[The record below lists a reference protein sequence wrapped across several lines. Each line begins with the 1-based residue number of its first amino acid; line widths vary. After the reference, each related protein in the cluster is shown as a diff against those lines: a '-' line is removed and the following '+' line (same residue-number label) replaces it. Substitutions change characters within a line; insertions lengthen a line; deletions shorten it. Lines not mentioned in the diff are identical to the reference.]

1 MAEDLDFMMGD
12 DDDEILDYDDGDGL
26 DLSTDNEDDD
36 EDSIIVL
43 EELAYQQPEIPQPQ
57 VYPQTPEEKI
67 TWQEQIRMIHLRSH
81 LNQLAVKVKHADY
94 VVDKTREELKKCRAH
109 THHLESERD
118 TLFVQI
124 QQQESENNQSSV
136 YRLRA
141 THGKLCE
148 ELAEEG
154 KLETKI
160 LERLE
165 QAEYDLAL
173 IEVERGKFLLAED
186 DLLQHEQQLARD
198 KTHAV
203 LRRLHKEKSLADGAR
218 HAKIKGSRRI
228 AETLKEQEQRHRQ
241 ALEDADR
248 SHQRASRY
256 LHKTLDRMRQGQQV
270 AEESYK
276 ADMQRKMDM
285 LIKLKNDITSNRE
298 NLRAI
303 RARDKASETA
313 QKEADDAER
322 RSILS
327 EGGNPDQVMLVK
339 KRQEEQGKKRQ
350 EFVANQTQQQMKI
363 MDRILTEERRMKKRK
378 KTQPQLWNEPKWE
391 KSQRVPPHQPTPI
404 KFFDSYVKSTTEESA
419 PTSADPVFRSVT
431 ADEDEK
437 QDEEKD
443 FIDDSVVRHDS
454 SDSSDNEQ
462 NDEDVEDLAQPE
474 FAGLWEQ
481 HRPYR
486 LPKDMDGGSNSASS
500 TSSSSAAV
508 TGSSATRPPG
518 ASKME
523 REILSRTLEKHRQ
536 GIVVKQVA
544 AGREF
549 SGCPFYSKPDVIH
562 FKDFDV
568 GSTYKKRV
576 VLTNVSYSIN
586 YCKFVDITERLK
598 DFIGIEFHPPGQMS
612 AGMTCEMM
620 VTFKPMINEDLVGEV
635 NFLSQTGP
643 FSIPLHCTTKKCDLH
658 LDMDLIDFGTTVIGE
673 TMKRSFTLSNRGALG
688 TKFDFFKVT
697 GMKQRTLTTAGTS
710 LGRLSTDSMRAMS
723 PDSDLVVDNQGAD
736 KSKIGGAT
744 TAADKGGD
752 AKKRSQED
760 LEKIPEAPGEGV
772 VCVDLQQGEGSEV
785 TDIAMTTMEAP
796 TEGAGGS
803 EQKAD
808 QELGD
813 AISPD
818 LAVSEVED
826 YNLDGMRVGPLV
838 AGEIGPLS
846 SLRLDIVWQPTIPG
860 RVDSEFLV
868 TFADPLSEG
877 LSVRTLA
884 NAIDVPVWVERQT
897 VDLKISLFDRLYQDT
912 IVVHNRAT
920 TALRLKF
927 EVCRE
932 LKNHLEILPKT
943 GYIQA
948 QSQFSAQL
956 KFLPRKSLFEE
967 AEKYFDRDTG
977 VLEAP
982 MIIRV
987 ADQTAPVPF
996 TVNAVV
1002 TTSDLEFD
1010 IKDIDFGYCTV
1021 YESVQAVVKLTNKSI
1036 LPQQFG
1042 FVGLPE
1048 YVEVQPN
1055 DGFGTLLP
1063 LETLE
1068 LDIIFSPQ
1076 KAFDYKFELVCRSLI
1091 NREFRIS
1098 CVGVGVLPPLQLSHQ
1113 VVHFAATSLYD
1124 VSTAVVHV
1132 NNNHTSSNEFT
1143 HPVPRVGTKGEI
1155 CPVGPTS
1162 FEFVIPDGV
1171 PLTIS
1176 PAVGTI
1182 EPGKKSRIHL
1192 RFSPTMSDDDI
1203 RQEAVR
1209 LATKME
1215 AARAEKEYEE
1225 ALKREKEQADQAQKA
1240 AAKAGKQPKGRQSSP
1255 GRGKGG
1261 KASGSQTANSGSSTV
1276 SKPRVVSPPDP
1287 SMISTESAEYKAA
1300 IGSLLRQFNG
1310 NFRTIV
1316 IPCYVASGS
1325 TGNPGEL
1332 PYSVHD
1338 TLYLE
1343 VHCPVVRPQLVVIS
1357 QNGSNRVDFG
1367 EVSIGQQT
1375 SRSITLQNISNSTV
1389 ELKSSLLDT
1398 AGPFLMVNAL
1408 RMLAPGATH
1417 TLIISFTPSRGRVF
1431 REALK
1436 IRTETSVLHLTL
1448 AGRGVSPV
1456 VSLSVENQLFDMGA
1470 VLVGE
1475 YCEKIF
1481 KIQNTSSLAIDYM
1494 IKQDSLSPLR
1504 HSKAQALPHYLRPH
1518 DSVRNFVGAQN
1529 NNGQNVFDL
1538 VPSEG
1543 TISAGESKEI
1553 MVSFAPD
1560 HESAFY
1566 NDGIHIEL
1574 FSEEESHFFQ
1584 VKGQAHPHIMFMEG
1598 GDPLYPDIQS
1608 LSIIPSFAEGEED
1621 LKSPLPTPL
1630 LFSLKSHTKDEAFL
1644 PATRDVYVSCVR
1656 TMAVSQKKNGEF
1668 QFENV
1673 QPLSQKG
1680 FTVDPP
1686 KGFVEAGMKKP
1697 VTITWTPPAGYD
1709 PTKTVEETV
1718 LVTLKCDVTEQYQLM
1733 LRAMVVSE

>member
-1 MAEDLDFMMGD
+1 MAEDMDMMMADMDG
-12 DDDEILDYDDGDGL
+12 ILDYDDGDDL
-26 DLSTDNEDDD
+26 DDLSSDD
-36 EDSIIVL
+36 EEDVESII
-43 EELAYQQPEIPQPQ
+43 EGQGITPAPETEVSRPQE
-57 VYPQTPEEKI
+57 YPRTPEEKI
-67 TWQEQIRMIHLRSH
+67 AWQEQIRMIHLRSH
-81 LNQLAVKVKHADY
+81 LNQLAEKVKHANY
-94 VVDKTREELKKCRAH
+94 MVDKTREELKKCRAH
-109 THHLESERD
+109 MNHLQSERD
-118 TLFVQI
+118 NMFAQI
-124 QQQESENNQSSV
+124 QQQEADSNQSAI

-141 THGKLCE
+141 THRKLCE
-148 ELAEEG
+148 ELAEEE

-173 IEVERGKFLLAED
+173 VEVERGKFLLAED
-186 DLLQHEQQLARD
+186 DLLQQEQQLAKD
-198 KTHAV
+198 KTHAA
-203 LRRLHKEKSLADGAR
+203 LHRLQKEKSLAGEAR
-218 HAKIKGSRRI
+218 RNKIKDSRRI
-228 AETLKEQEQRHRQ
+228 RETMKEQEQRHRH
-241 ALEDADR
+241 ALEEADR
-248 SHQRASRY
+248 SHQRASKY
-256 LHKTLDRMRQGQQV
+256 LHRTLDKMRQRQQA
-270 AEESYK
+270 AEESYQ

-298 NLRAI
+298 NLKAI
-303 RARDKASETA
+303 RARDKAAENA

-322 RSILS
+322 RSILE
-327 EGGNPDQVMLVK
+327 EGGNPDQMMLIK
-339 KRQEEQGKKRQ
+339 KRQLNQEKKHQ
-350 EFVANQTQQQMKI
+350 EFEREQTQRQMQI

-378 KTQPQLWNEPKWE
+378 KTQPQLWGEPKWE
-391 KSQRVPPHQPTPI
+391 KSLRVPPHKPVPV
-404 KFFDSYVKSTTEESA
+404 KFFEDYVKTTTTTTDTSA
-419 PTSADPVFRSVT
+419 PTSAQPLLRSVT
-431 ADEDEK
+431 ADDEEK

-443 FIDDSVVRHDS
+443 VADDVVGPRHDSTDS
-454 SDSSDNEQ
+454 SDSEH

-481 HRPYR
+481 HKPYR
-486 LPKDMDGGSNSASS
+486 VPRDLEGP
-500 TSSSSAAV
+500 
-508 TGSSATRPPG
+508 RQPPG
-518 ASKME
+518 ASKMD
-523 REILSRTLEKHRQ
+523 REILQRTLDKTRQ

-576 VLTNVSYSIN
+576 TLTNVSYSIN

-598 DFIGIEFHPPGQMS
+598 DFINIEFNPPGQMS
-612 AGMTCEMM
+612 AGMTCDML

-643 FSIPLHCTTKKCDLH
+643 FSIPLRCTTKKCDLQ
-658 LDMDLIDFGTTVIGE
+658 LDVGLIDFGTMVIGE
-673 TMKRSFTLSNRGALG
+673 TVRRSFTLTNRGALG

-710 LGRLSTDSMRAMS
+710 LGRLTNDSMRGVS
-723 PDSDLVVDNQGAD
+723 PDSEMAVDKAGE
-736 KSKIGGAT
+736 KSKTGGST
-744 TAADKGGD
+744 TDKGGD
-752 AKKRSQED
+752 AKKRSVED

-772 VCVDLQQGEGSEV
+772 TTDLPQGEGSEV

-796 TEGAGGS
+796 TEGAAGS
-803 EQKAD
+803 EPKAD

-818 LAVSEVED
+818 LAVSEVDD
-826 YNLDGMRVGPLV
+826 YNLDGMRVGSLV
-838 AGEIGPLS
+838 TGEIGPFS
-846 SLRLDIVWQPTIPG
+846 SLRLDVLWQPTISG
-860 RVDSEFLV
+860 KVDSEFLV

-877 LSVRTLA
+877 LSVRTVA

-897 VDLKISLFDRLYQDT
+897 VDLKICMFDRLYQDT
-912 IVVHNRAT
+912 VVVNNRAT

-927 EVCRE
+927 EVCQE

-1010 IKDIDFGYCTV
+1010 LRDIDFGCCTV
-1021 YESVQAVVKLTNKSI
+1021 YESVKASIKLTNKSI

-1068 LDIIFSPQ
+1068 LDVVFSPQ
-1076 KAFDYKFELVCRSLI
+1076 KAFDYKFDLVCRSLI
-1091 NREFRIS
+1091 NRDFKIS

-1124 VSTAVVHV
+1124 VSTAVLHV
-1132 NNNHTSSNEFT
+1132 VNHHTSSNEFT
-1143 HPVPRVGTKGEI
+1143 HPVPRIGTKGEI
-1155 CPVGPTS
+1155 CPVEATS
-1162 FEFVIPDGV
+1162 FEFVVPEGV
-1171 PLTIS
+1171 PLTVS

-1182 EPGKKSRIHL
+1182 EPGKRSRIQL
-1192 RFSPTMSDDDI
+1192 RFSPTLSDDDI

-1209 LATKME
+1209 LAVKME
-1215 AARAEKEYEE
+1215 AQKVEREYEE
-1225 ALKREKEQADQAQKA
+1225 ALRREKEMAEQAQA
-1240 AAKAGKQPKGRQSSP
+1240 GAKGGKQPKGSQSSP

-1261 KASGSQTANSGSSTV
+1261 KPSGSQTAHSGSSTV
-1276 SKPRVVSPPDP
+1276 SKPRLVSPPDP
-1287 SMISTESAEYKAA
+1287 STISTESAEYKAA
-1300 IGSLLRQFNG
+1300 IGSLVRQFKG
-1310 NFRTIV
+1310 NFSTVV

-1332 PYSVHD
+1332 PYSIHN

-1343 VHCPVVRPQLVVIS
+1343 VHCPLVKPELVVIS
-1357 QNGSNRVDFG
+1357 DNGSNVVDFG
-1367 EVSIGQQT
+1367 EVSIGQHT
-1375 SRSITLQNISNSTV
+1375 SRSITIQNISSRTV
-1389 ELKSSLLDT
+1389 ELKASILDT
-1398 AGPFLMVNAL
+1398 AGPFLRVNAL
-1408 RMLAPGATH
+1408 RMLSPGATH
-1417 TLIISFTPSRGRVF
+1417 TVIISFTPSQGRIF
-1431 REALK
+1431 REPLK
-1436 IRTETSVLHLTL
+1436 IQTETSMLHLTL
-1448 AGRGVSPV
+1448 AGHGVSPV
-1456 VSLSVENQLFDMGA
+1456 VSLTVENNLFDVGA

-1475 YCEKIF
+1475 YSEKTF
-1481 KIQNTSSLAIDYM
+1481 KIQNTSSLAIDYV
-1494 IKQDSLSPLR
+1494 IKQDSLSLLR
-1504 HSKAQALPHYLRPH
+1504 HSKAQALPHYLQPH
-1518 DSVRNFVGAQN
+1518 STVRNFVGTQN

-1543 TISAGESKEI
+1543 TIPAGESKEI
-1553 MVSFAPD
+1553 MVTFAPD
-1560 HESAFY
+1560 HESAY
-1566 NDGIHIEL
+1566 YSDGIHIEL
-1574 FSEEESHFFQ
+1574 FSQEESHFFQ

-1598 GDPLYPDIQS
+1598 GDPLYPDIES
-1608 LSIIPSFAEGEED
+1608 LGVVPATTEGEED
-1621 LKSPLPTPL
+1621 AKNPPAIPMLFTLKSQ
-1630 LFSLKSHTKDEAFL
+1630 TKDEVFL
-1644 PATRDVYVSCVR
+1644 PATRDVYVCCVR
-1656 TMAVSQKKNGEF
+1656 TMAVSQKKETKKQNGEF
-1668 QFENV
+1668 QFENL
-1673 QPLSQKG
+1673 QPLTQKG
-1680 FTVDPP
+1680 FSIEPA
-1686 KGFVEAGMKKP
+1686 KGFVEAGVKKP
-1697 VTITWTPPAGYD
+1697 VTVTWTPPAGYD
-1709 PTKTVEETV
+1709 PTKTLEEV
-1718 LVTLKCDVTEQYQLM
+1718 VMVTLKCDVSEQYQLM